1 MFPQNHKQPQLI
13 LPLGYTRDGKPFILT
28 DEYLKHIWLQG
39 TSGSGKSW
47 AVCWII
53 LCLLRQVNCIV
64 LDPHGDLCENLLRY
78 LAYSGFWNNE
88 LAFDKLWYIEMRLAK
103 DKAALAW
110 NVLNQPYTAFETA
123 QHFMNAIHRAWPT
136 SGATTALDNLLLAA
150 CLLLTLNHEP
160 VTSLYDVVFS
170 SAYRDALLKNCNQK
184 QYKQIQSFFA
194 YRFPGDKI
202 NSQTV
207 DSTLRRLF
215 LLTFSPILKHMLS
228 QKANTLCFPLLLR
241 QQRSL
246 IINLSGLTED
256 EKKLTACLIT
266 KQIEEAFLAR
276 ADIPEIER
284 SRYFV
289 LIDEFATFV
298 EQSGETFNN
307 IMEQLRKYKCS
318 LLLINQHLEQL
329 PKGIA
334 GALGNATPIMM
345 RASYRDSNTL
355 ASHFYRK
362 QEQVEQDFFSW
373 LLSPQEQQKDAFSD
387 IENVS
392 QARNLYESLDRQEA
406 YVTLRGQT
414 HYVKIP
420 TLPHV
425 RLPDGYIEKI
435 KQVYEKRLLTP
446 LSQINQ
452 DQSRSNLV
460 LVSSAPSIKRR
471 TYASSLTQSNP
482 LMLFSGDL
490 EQDILCALSHFSY
503 VTLTQLVSLLGKEK
517 SVNYLRKKLSSM
529 IDENKIAVTQ
539 LGRISG
545 GKPLQIYCLAGVS
558 DRKQLFLE
566 HTLDC
571 TQALI
576 AGFQVPQIE
585 PSLQLCL
592 LKDERSL
599 KAISSPSPV
608 IPDGLVTYQTQTGE
622 CISIALEIDRST
634 SNDTRI
640 KQKFLGY
647 PAWIRQ
653 MGLDALTIAFVVTS
667 GDKKRVTDLMDLAQ
681 ETIRDSDL
689 ASLFLFAH
697 VPAEKMTSRLFLDP
711 VFTGLDNSPHA
722 LIEQPF

>member
-1 MFPQNHKQPQLI
+1 MSLKNRKQPQLV
-13 LPLGYTRDGKPFILT
+13 LPLGYTRDNKPFVLT
-28 DEYLKHIWLQG
+28 EEHLKHVWLQG

-47 AVCWII
+47 AVCWMI

-64 LDPHGDLCENLLRY
+64 LDPHGDLCENLLTY
-78 LAYSGFWNNE
+78 LAYSGFWKSA
-88 LAFDKLWYIEMRLAK
+88 LAFDKLWYIEIRLAK

-123 QHFMNAIHRAWPT
+123 QHFMNAIHRAWPS

-160 VTSLYDVVFS
+160 VTSLYDVVFNS
-170 SAYRDALLKNCNQK
+170 TYRDALLKNTSQK
-184 QYKQIQSFFA
+184 QYEQMQSFFA
-194 YRFPGDKI
+194 YRFPGDKV

-298 EQSGETFNN
+298 EQSGEAFNN

-329 PKGIA
+329 PRGIA

-362 QEQVEQDFFSW
+362 QEVVEQDFFSW

-420 TLPHV
+420 TLPPV
-425 RLPDGYIEKI
+425 RLPDGMIERI
-435 KQVYEKRLLTP
+435 KETYEQKLLTP
-446 LSQINQ
+446 LS
-452 DQSRSNLV
+452 DLY
-460 LVSSAPSIKRR
+460 APGASLSVASPAPWTIAKRR
-471 TYASSLTQSNP
+471 IPVASPLSFTPFQTFVGTAGTDAELQAIFSLY
-482 LMLFSGDL
+482 GG
-490 EQDILCALSHFSY
+490 Y
-503 VTLTQLVSLLGKEK
+503 LTVSMVAKLLGKSENTARNK
-517 SVNYLRKKLSSM
+517 LKKLVPHVLEQQS
-529 IDENKIAVTQ
+529 VPRLTP
-539 LGRISG
+539 SG
-545 GKPLQIYCLAGVS
+545 KTPTVFSLKKGT
-558 DRKQLFLE
+558 RKHEFLE
-566 HTLDC
+566 HRLATAEILVN
-571 TQALI
+571 TALL
-576 AGFQVPQIE
+576 P
-585 PSLQLCL
+585 
-592 LKDERSL
+592 
-599 KAISSPSPV
+599 
-608 IPDGLVTYQTQTGE
+608 
-622 CISIALEIDRST
+622 
-634 SNDTRI
+634 
-640 KQKFLGY
+640 
-647 PAWIRQ
+647 
-653 MGLDALTIAFVVTS
+653 TIASDIRLV
-667 GDKKRVTDLMDLAQ
+667 DLQ
-681 ETIRDSDL
+681 SD
-689 ASLFLFAH
+689 
-697 VPAEKMTSRLFLDP
+697 
-711 VFTGLDNSPHA
+711 DN
-722 LIEQPF
+722 L